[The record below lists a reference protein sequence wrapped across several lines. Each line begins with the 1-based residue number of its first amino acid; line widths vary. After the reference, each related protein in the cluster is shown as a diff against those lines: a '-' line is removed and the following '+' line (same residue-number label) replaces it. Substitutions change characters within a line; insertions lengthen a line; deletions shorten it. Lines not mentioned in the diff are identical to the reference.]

1 MFGTTPR
8 LPLPVPGA
16 RADRATAATTALQ
29 EAERPM
35 IVHDPFG
42 IDDPYKS
49 SPAERFPRDPA
60 PGDAVQVG
68 FRVPAGAREAWAEV
82 THTRHGG
89 APESRR
95 VAAMKLAGDAWAVDL
110 GSFPDGGVEC
120 VLRALPDGL
129 PGAASDGVSDG
140 TSDAVSD
147 AASGVATGGRP
158 LSAGPYRFDVG
169 AWTTVTGVGEAF
181 LVGDASGDEVRVE
194 LTTDR
199 GTAWLAFAFP
209 TAGACRLVLRRAE
222 PTGAGAAPRGTA
234 GENVAGANVARGK
247 AIEENLAAGNAA
259 GESAAAK
266 GAAALRGARPGSPAE
281 LRETLWGF
289 TIEAP
294 GIVVR
299 VERADLTVSAAT
311 PGAPHTPLFSGS
323 LRFAWLER
331 AGVMSTTVVANFLTG
346 EGEAIYG
353 LGERFVDADRNGQ
366 RWDLRV
372 YEEYK
377 EQRKRTYIPVPLLV
391 SERSY
396 GVWLDVPEPSY
407 LDLTE
412 REAAWTVERLHGE
425 PDGSERSLL
434 DLVVFVADEPYA
446 VTAAFTRLTGR
457 PAVPPAWAFGPWM
470 SANTWNSQALVEEV
484 VGRTLAEDVP
494 ASVIVIEAWSDE
506 STFYIFNDAEYEPK
520 AEGAAH
526 RLGDFR
532 FKGRWPDPKAMVD
545 WCHANGVRVVLW
557 QIPVHK
563 RLGEPHAQHD
573 LDGEYM
579 LEHGLA
585 VLNRDGSAYRNKGW
599 WFTDALVADFSNPAT
614 SEFWFGKRRYL
625 FDELGIDG
633 MKTDGGEHLWGRGL
647 RAHDGRRG
655 LELFN
660 TYANDYVGAYHTF
673 IQDATD
679 GDGVTFSRSGYTGAQ
694 RFPIHWA
701 GDEDS
706 TWNAYRASVKAGL
719 SAGVS
724 GIGMWAWDLGGFS
737 GEIPPADLY
746 MRSAAMAAFCPVM
759 QYHSEPHG
767 ASERRDRTPWNIAE
781 RHSDPNALRVYRR
794 YAHLR
799 MRLRDYL
806 HGEAEAAAAAG
817 LPLMRYPALA
827 YPGRH
832 DFLAGDEYAYLLG
845 RDLLVAP
852 VVERGVETRE
862 VRLPPG
868 AWVDLW
874 SGSELAGD
882 RVFHAPAMLDTIPV
896 FVRADSER
904 LAFLLSAAAGL
915 PGDARAAVAEG
926 AGAGPSEGAGAPPQG
941 SEA

>member
-1 MFGTTPR
+1 
-8 LPLPVPGA
+8 
-16 RADRATAATTALQ
+16 
-29 EAERPM
+29 M
-35 IVHDPFG
+35 IVHDPYG
-42 IDDPYKS
+42 NDAPYKS
-49 SPAERFPRDPA
+49 SPAERFPRDPGR
-60 PGDAVQVG
+60 GDAGEVG
-68 FRVPAGAREAWAEV
+68 SRLPAGARAAWADV
-82 THTRHGG
+82 THTRPGG
-89 APESRR
+89 AVDAKR
-95 VAAMKLAGDAWAVDL
+95 VAATKLAGDAWAVDL
-110 GSFPDGGVEC
+110 GSFAAGQVEYVLHASVDG
-120 VLRALPDGL
+120 P
-129 PGAASDGVSDG
+129 PGAAAG
-140 TSDAVSD
+140 AVS
-147 AASGVATGGRP
+147 AAQSGGAGEP
-158 LSAGPYRFDVG
+158 LRSAGPYRFDVG
-169 AWTTVTGVGEAF
+169 AWTTVTGVGDPVVA
-181 LVGDASGDEVRVE
+181 GDEVRLE
-194 LTTDR
+194 LATDR
-199 GTAWLAFAFP
+199 RRAWLAFTFP
-209 TAGACRLVLRRAE
+209 TAGACRLTLSRAE
-222 PTGAGAAPRGTA
+222 PTGAGAAPRGAVEDGAASESA
-234 GENVAGANVARGK
+234 GVSGAGA
-247 AIEENLAAGNAA
+247 
-259 GESAAAK
+259 
-266 GAAALRGARPGSPAE
+266 GAAQPVPTVE
-281 LRETLWGF
+281 LREAHWGF
-289 TIEAP
+289 TAHAP

-299 VERADLTVSAAT
+299 VDRADLTVSVAT
-311 PGAPHTPLFSGS
+311 PEAPHTPLFSGS

-331 AGVMSTTVVANFLTG
+331 EGVMSTTVVANFATG
-346 EGEAIYG
+346 EGETLYG

-366 RWDLRV
+366 RWDVRV

-396 GVWLDVPEPSY
+396 GVWLDASEPSY
-407 LDLTE
+407 LDLSE
-412 REAAWTVERLHGE
+412 REAAWTVERLHVE
-425 PDGSERSLL
+425 PGGTERSLL
-434 DLVVFVADEPYA
+434 ELVVFVATEPYG

-457 PAVPPAWAFGPWM
+457 PAVPPPWAFGPWM

-484 VGRTLAEDVP
+484 VARTLAEDVP

-506 STFYIFNDAEYEPK
+506 ATFYIFNDAEYEPK
-520 AEGAAH
+520 AGGAPHA
-526 RLGDFR
+526 LADFR
-532 FKGRWPDPKAMVD
+532 FKGRWPDPKGMVD

-573 LDGEYM
+573 LDGAHM
-579 LEHGLA
+579 LANRLA
-585 VLNRDGSAYRNKGW
+585 VLEADGAPYRNKGW
-599 WFTDALVADFSNPAT
+599 WFSDALVADFSNPAT
-614 SEFWFGKRRYL
+614 GEFWFGKRRYL

-673 IQDATD
+673 IQDVTD

-706 TWNAYRASVKAGL
+706 TWSAYRASVRAGL

-746 MRSAAMAAFCPVM
+746 MRSAAMAAFCPIM
-759 QYHSEPHG
+759 QFHSEPHG

-781 RHSDPNALRVYRR
+781 RHGDPNALTVYRR

-827 YPGRH
+827 YPSRH
-832 DFLAGDEYAYLLG
+832 DFLAADEYAYLLG

-852 VVERGVETRE
+852 VTERGVETRE

-882 RVFHAPAMLDTIPV
+882 RVFHAPATLDTIPV

-904 LAFLLSAAAGL
+904 LGFLLGAAAGSGGE
-915 PGDARAAVAEG
+915 PSGSGPVADGEG
-926 AGAGPSEGAGAPPQG
+926 AALTEGDG
-941 SEA
+941 